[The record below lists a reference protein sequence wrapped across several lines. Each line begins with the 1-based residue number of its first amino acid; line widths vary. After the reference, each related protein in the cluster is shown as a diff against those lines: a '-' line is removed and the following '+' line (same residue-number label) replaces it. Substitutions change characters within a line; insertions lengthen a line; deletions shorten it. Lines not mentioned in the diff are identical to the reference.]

1 LGRRRIRLFH
11 KLEVK
16 YFSFYVVTEKKHER
30 EIETLLIHAAGVSC
44 ETVAWLFK
52 TTAPLTRDIVK
63 AVMTS
68 CRRRQFSDEKRTV
81 IATRVPDAV
90 GRYQPIVTF
99 P

>member
-16 YFSFYVVTEKKHER
+16 CFSFYVVTEKKHER

-44 ETVAWLFK
+44 ETIAWLFK

-63 AVMTS
+63 AGMTS
-68 CRRRQFSDEKRTV
+68 AVADSSRMKRELLPRLAYPTLSEG
-81 IATRVPDAV
+81 ISLL
-90 GRYQPIVTF
+90 
-99 P
+99 